1 MDNNKLDN
9 NTQHIVHPQDALFA
23 DEIDLL
29 DLLRILMRHKQ
40 LIVGITAFCTILA
53 TGVAFLLPREYK
65 AKLTIMPP
73 SSVSV
78 EVFNIPSIIPS
89 IIPSKKNLPDSSEF
103 EERSALFYEVKPQ
116 DLYEDLVNTLMS
128 RSLRFRFFKE
138 NDLFRLLA
146 IKNDNLSES
155 VLFEQKFSG
164 KLDLTGIT
172 KDIGQR
178 DYVTITLV
186 GENPKQI
193 QGWLND
199 FVELADK
206 TTIANQN
213 KYFSAKVKMVKEDIS
228 KRIESLRTI
237 EKAHRLDRIA
247 SLEEAFAVAEKL
259 GLGNGIDERTNIYK
273 QEDRDGVKMSFSL
286 QEKPL
291 FFRGTKTLKAEIDIL
306 KQRKND
312 DPFISE
318 LRILQEQFN
327 LLSSLKQGA
336 GEIHSMTVDG
346 SVIVDDRPI
355 KPKRKLIV
363 VLGFVLGVLLS
374 IFVTF
379 IWNMV
384 AKTS

>member
-1 MDNNKLDN
+1 
-9 NTQHIVHPQDALFA
+9 
-23 DEIDLL
+23 
-29 DLLRILMRHKQ
+29 MRQKQ
-40 LIVGITAFCTILA
+40 LIVGITIFCTFLA

-65 AKLTIMPP
+65 AELTIMPP

-78 EVFNIPSIIPS
+78 EVFNIPSIIPPTFPS
-89 IIPSKKNLPDSSEF
+89 INNSLDSSEF
-103 EERSALFYEVKPQ
+103 EEISGLFYQVKPQ
-116 DLYEDLVNTLMS
+116 DLYEELVNTLMS
-128 RSLRFRFFKE
+128 RSLRFRFFKG
-138 NDLFRLLA
+138 NGLSSLFS
-146 IKNDNLSES
+146 KNNDNPSES
-155 VLFEQKFSG
+155 ILFEHNFNE
-164 KLDLTGIT
+164 KLTLTGIT

-186 GENPKQI
+186 GENPRQI
-193 QGWLND
+193 KGWLND
-199 FVELADK
+199 FVDLADK

-213 KYFSAKVKMVKEDIS
+213 NYFAEKVKMLKEDVF

-247 SLEEAFAVAEKL
+247 SLEEAFAIAEKL
-259 GLGNGIDERTNIYK
+259 GLGNGTDGRTNIYK

-291 FFRGTKTLKAEIDIL
+291 FFRGTRTLKAEIDIL

-318 LRILQEQFN
+318 LRILQEQFD
-327 LLSSLKQGA
+327 LLSSLKQGVD
-336 GEIHSMTVDG
+336 EIHSMTVDG
-346 SVIVDDRPI
+346 PVIVDNRPI

-363 VLGFVLGVLLS
+363 VLGFLFGVLLS
-374 IFVTF
+374 IFVVF
-379 IWNMV
+379 IQNMV

>member
-1 MDNNKLDN
+1 MDNSKIDN
-9 NTQHIVHPQDALFA
+9 NIQHIVHPQEALLA

-65 AKLTIMPP
+65 AELTIMPP

-89 IIPSKKNLPDSSEF
+89 IIPSKKKSPDSSEF
-103 EERSALFYEVKPQ
+103 EERSGLFYEVKPQ
-116 DLYEDLVNTLMS
+116 DLYEELVNTLMS

-138 NDLFRLLA
+138 NDLFQLLS
-146 IKNDNLSES
+146 IKNANLSES
-155 VLFEQKFSG
+155 VLFEQKFSK
-164 KLDLTGIT
+164 KLNLTGIT

-193 QGWLND
+193 KIWLSD

-206 TTIANQN
+206 TTITNQN
-213 KYFSAKVKMVKEDIS
+213 KYFAAKVKMVKENIS

-237 EKAHRLDRIA
+237 GKAHRLDRIA
-247 SLEEAFAVAEKL
+247 SLEEAVAVAEKL
-259 GLGNGIDERTNIYK
+259 GLSDGADERPIVYK
-273 QEDRDGVKMSFSL
+273 HSNRNGRKMSFTL

-312 DPFISE
+312 DAFIPE

-327 LLSSLKQGA
+327 LLSFLKHGVDKM
-336 GEIHSMTVDG
+336 HSMTVDG
-346 SVIVDDRPI
+346 PVIVDDRPI

-374 IFVTF
+374 IVVTF